1 MLTIWG
7 RPSSFN
13 TQKVLWLVGELK
25 LPHTHIPLGGS
36 FGGLDA
42 PEFAA
47 MNPHRRVPVIDDA
60 GTIVW
65 ESHTILRYL
74 AARHGGPRFWSADA
88 AQRSHAERW
97 MDWAQTTLQPD
108 FLLGVFW
115 GLYRTPEHLRDWPAI
130 NEKVARCARHFALLD
145 RVLAD
150 RSFLCG
156 EDLTLADIPAG
167 TGSTAISSSRSRG
180 RPCPMSRPGTR
191 ASRRVRPIGN
201 TSWCRLPSCAVG
213 SRRDGCNAVT
223 SPRLRGEV
231 ASAASG

>member
-13 TQKVLWLVGELK
+13 TQKVLWLAGELE
-25 LPHTHIPLGGS
+25 LPHTHVPLGGR

-42 PEFAA
+42 PAFGA
-47 MNPHRRVPVIDDA
+47 MNPHRRVPVIDDG

-88 AQRSHAERW
+88 AQRSHVERW

-115 GLYRTPEHLRDWPAI
+115 GLYRTPEHLRHWPAI
-130 NEKVARCARHFALLD
+130 NEKIARCARHFALLD

-150 RSFLCG
+150 RPFLCG
-156 EDLTLADIPAG
+156 DDLSLADIPAG
-167 TGSTAISSSRSRG
+167 TALYRYYELEIARPRVPNVEAWYARLQARPAYQQYVMVPFGELRG
-180 RPCPMSRPGTR
+180 RLE
-191 ASRRVRPIGN
+191 A
-201 TSWCRLPSCAVG
+201 
-213 SRRDGCNAVT
+213 
-223 SPRLRGEV
+223 
-231 ASAASG
+231 